1 MKPSANMA
9 GLGFS
14 VTVGCANNDFSCTV
28 GISVGAIACAVLDF
42 NHLGVCSLV
51 LQGNV
56 RSGFTKHG

>member
-14 VTVGCANNDFSCTV
+14 VTVGCANNGFSCTV

-56 RSGFTKHG
+56 